1 MLNSKEIR
9 AKADSLITGNRGA
22 LLGGSMAAGTAALL
36 PLVGILLAGPAMLGS
51 IEMYQDVIDGKKPE
65 YKSLWSRFKTQF
77 GPALLYIFL
86 ATIACIVTG
95 LVIVIAGVLLNFIP
109 VIGMILTIVLFVGA
123 VLFVAF
129 YVSMGAYVLFREQE
143 TDGDAALK
151 KGFKL
156 ARGNENAWLGLIW
169 IYIGKFLLSLITLGL
184 YGVYFTPNFDLA
196 AYILM
201 GEIYNTNGNVAVESK
216 PAEEKAAPASE
227 PVEVKEE
234 PAEGPK
240 CPGCG
245 AVNEPGS
252 LFCEKCGAKL

>member
-1 MLNSKEIR
+1 MMNSKEIR

-22 LLGGSMAAGTAALL
+22 LLGGNMAVTAASMI

-77 GPALLYIFL
+77 GPALLYGFL
-86 ATIACIVTG
+86 AAVVCLVAILAILIV
-95 LVIVIAGVLLNFIP
+95 GVLLHFIP
-109 VIGMILTIVLFVGA
+109 VIGMILGFVLGVFIL
-123 VLFVAF
+123 LFVAF

-143 TDGDAALK
+143 TDGDAAIK

-156 ARGNENAWLGLIW
+156 ARGNEKAWLGLIW
-169 IYIGKFLLSLITLGL
+169 IYIGKILLSVITLGL
-184 YGVYFTPNFDLA
+184 YGVYFMPNFDLA
-196 AYILM
+196 IYILM
-201 GEIYNTNGNVAVESK
+201 GELYDNNGNVAVASK
-216 PAEEKAAPASE
+216 PAEVKAAPVSE
-227 PVEVKEE
+227 PTQAKEE

-240 CPGCG
+240 CPSCG
-245 AVNEPGS
+245 AANEPGS